1 MGCCVCGQRGRMHY
15 DFPDVRLR
23 KEHGIGLLRE
33 TLCCR
38 SCGASMR
45 DRQMAFGLLQV
56 IAERTGQTESNLQA
70 FRQSPRAELRILD
83 TDSFGAVSRALR
95 GWPGYVHSQFKPDL
109 ARGQKLPDGSIN
121 VNLMD
126 MPFGAEDF
134 DVIMTSD
141 VMEHVAEDDQAHRE
155 IYRCLAP
162 RGTYVFTVPYDPC
175 LLGTRQLTQATG
187 VPDVRFELDRHV
199 HGDPHSSAGI
209 VAHRIYGQQLLAD
222 LSGIGYEVRFECL
235 ESPAQGIFGGDLFLA
250 RKRS

>member
-1 MGCCVCGQRGRMHY
+1 
-15 DFPDVRLR
+15 
-23 KEHGIGLLRE
+23 
-33 TLCCR
+33 
-38 SCGASMR
+38 
-45 DRQMAFGLLQV
+45 
-56 IAERTGQTESNLQA
+56 
-70 FRQSPRAELRILD
+70 LRILD

-235 ESPAQGIFGGDLFLA
+235 ERPAQGIFGGDLFLA